1 MDHERRSE
9 RFPGLLENLTLK
21 SSISKAKNFENTIF
35 IDTPGLAD
43 GNLKY
48 KFDIEATLEWF
59 SKQADLIL
67 CFFDPQG

>member
-9 RFPGLLENLTLK
+9 RYPGLLENLTLK

-48 KFDIEATLEWF
+48 KFDIEGTL
-59 SKQADLIL
+59 
-67 CFFDPQG
+67 